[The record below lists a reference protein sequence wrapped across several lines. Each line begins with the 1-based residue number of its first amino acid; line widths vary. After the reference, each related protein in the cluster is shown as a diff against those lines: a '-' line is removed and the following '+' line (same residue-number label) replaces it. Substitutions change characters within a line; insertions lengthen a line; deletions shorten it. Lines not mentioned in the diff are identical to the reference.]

1 MICLIVI
8 ILVVFFYLI
17 DKETYI
23 GLNGGAKKTYRNET
37 IKLIG
42 PLSCIYYKNFAGK
55 ELFLFGEVHLPA
67 VSESCKAVPPSVPTY
82 NISDLLNN
90 KTRKNKVIVEAVQII
105 DNFKTTKPYK
115 DENYKAYQGTR
126 YLMKSFEEKS
136 KENSNIELYD
146 PRINSKAM
154 TLKLGIV
161 YSRVYINPNPK
172 LNGTIRNNYE
182 MYKWVK
188 DFLSEVNSMSE
199 LYDELE
205 NGIFNKNY
213 YNLLSNK
220 NKQTIDKIR
229 ADNKKYITPFK
240 DTLDVY
246 IKEYKDKTA
255 DAQTIYK
262 IHELMTSILAFIS
275 DVTLFMKILN
285 SPPNIPLFLY
295 NGASHSRNLMEMIE
309 KYYKI
314 KPSNM
319 WYINDEKDKKCL
331 VMDNIPKTLS
341 LFIKD
346 FETKNS

>member
-17 DKETYI
+17 DKESYAK
-23 GLNGGAKKTYRNET
+23 LNGGAKRAYRSET

-55 ELFLFGEVHLPA
+55 ELFLFGEVHLPTIPDSCRA
-67 VSESCKAVPPSVPTY
+67 VSPSVSTY
-82 NISDLLNN
+82 NLSDLLNN
-90 KTRKNKVIVEAVQII
+90 KIRKNKVIVEAVQII
-105 DNFKTTKPYK
+105 DNFKATKPYK
-115 DENYKAYQGTR
+115 EENYKAYQGTR
-126 YLMKSFEEKS
+126 YLIKSFEEKS
-136 KENSNIELYD
+136 KENSNIEIYD
-146 PRINSKAM
+146 PRLNSLAM
-154 TLKLGIV
+154 SLKLGIF
-161 YSRVYINPNPK
+161 YSRAYINPNPK

-182 MYKWVK
+182 MHKWVM

-205 NGIFNKNY
+205 NGLFNKNY

-229 ADNKKYITPFK
+229 ADNKKYIAPFK

-246 IKEYKDKTA
+246 IKEYKTKTA
-255 DAQTIYK
+255 DIQIVYK
-262 IHELMTSILAFIS
+262 IHELLTSIIAFIS
-275 DVTLFMKILN
+275 DVTLFMKVLN
-285 SPPNIPLFLY
+285 SPSNIPLFLY
-295 NGASHSRNLMEMIE
+295 NGASHSRNLMEIIE

-314 KPSNM
+314 KPSNI
-319 WYINDEKDKKCL
+319 WFINDERDKKCL

-346 FETKNS
+346 FESKNN